1 MTFNTTFI
9 AKSLIIHSESA
20 PGDTRILWF
29 DTVEG
34 ALKFYNKSSA
44 SWEKV
49 VNITEELISIMLAM
63 CDRGGV

>member
-1 MTFNTTFI
+1 MPFNTTFI
-9 AKSLIIHSESA
+9 AKSLIVHSES
-20 PGDTRILWF
+20 PPDTKVLWY

-49 VNITEELISIMLAM
+49 VNITEEHMAITLAM